1 MNQWVAGNMGFRV
14 LAATAA
20 VLSIFANS
28 SLASD
33 SAAAIAFSEGK
44 VLVNGGSGYLA
55 ARAGMALEAGDAVFV
70 GNDAKATISYP
81 ECAVVLQPGT
91 LYRVA
96 KKVQCKGS
104 QAGLSGSEVVVSPA
118 FGSDGSFNAGG
129 LAAAGGVLL
138 LGGGVIFLA
147 LNYQAPDKAVSP
159 EIAP

>member
-1 MNQWVAGNMGFRV
+1 MSFRV

-20 VLSIFANS
+20 VLSIVGNS
-28 SLASD
+28 SLASGPG
-33 SAAAIAFSEGK
+33 AALAFAEGK
-44 VLVNGGSGYLA
+44 VLVNGGNGYLA
-55 ARAGMALEAGDAVFV
+55 AQAGMALEAGDAVFV

-81 ECAVVLQPGT
+81 ACAVVLQPGT
-91 LYRVA
+91 VYRVA
-96 KKVQCKGS
+96 KEAQCEGS
-104 QAGLSGSEVVVSPA
+104 QAGLDGGEAIISPA

-147 LNYQAPDKAVSP
+147 LNYQAPDKAVSQ